1 MRFGGVGEGVRRP
14 KSRIKKEDER
24 FEEMQSILDAHFL
37 EIERW
42 KKRFAEDKDFH
53 KVVVELVNK
62 KLSM

>member
-1 MRFGGVGEGVRRP
+1 MRRA

-24 FEEMQSILDAHFL
+24 SEEMQSILEAHFL

-42 KKRFAEDKDFH
+42 KKHFAEDEDFH

-62 KLSM
+62 SGLCDTKY